1 MFKKLTILV
10 LISLLVL
17 TAATACSSKAT
28 EEAVPPVTAAT
39 EQKPATSDT
48 PTAPATTSEPQTTPE
63 TTPAVKENPGNP
75 ISVPEFI
82 KNALNGKYKSNDV
95 VIVSG
100 TVLREKP
107 QTVDQY
113 RSFEFLLGPETSGYT
128 VTVKS
133 ETVKFNTKTKRFH
146 FEDSESYVSFVGEE
160 GLPENTMVFPKTDVR
175 AGDTIVVRGTNVWVW
190 EKENTILLK
199 EAFLVE
205 LVRK

>member
-28 EEAVPPVTAAT
+28 GEISPPAATNT
-39 EQKPATSDT
+39 EQKPAASNT
-48 PTAPATTSEPQTTPE
+48 PTAPTTASEPQTTPE
-63 TTPAVKENPGNP
+63 TTPTVKENSENP
-75 ISVPEFI
+75 ISVPELI
-82 KNALNGKYKSNDV
+82 KNALNGKYKSGDIV
-95 VIVSG
+95 TVSG

-128 VTVKS
+128 VTVMS
-133 ETVKFNTKTKRFH
+133 EVVKFNTKTKRFH
-146 FEDSESYVSFVGEE
+146 FEDSESYLSFVGEK
-160 GLPENTMVFPKTDVR
+160 GLPENTLLIPKTDVR
-175 AGDTIVVRGTNVWVW
+175 VGDTMVVRGTNVWVW
-190 EKENTILLK
+190 EEKNTILLR

-205 LVRK
+205 LVRQ